1 MVARFSTRRRRH
13 GLPVAQCAPG
23 RAAYTAGARPFAVPR
38 PAKDSLATMNVI
50 GFYGHSG
57 SGKTTLVEQLIARLK
72 RAGRRV
78 SVVKRAHHAFD
89 IDHQGKDSWRHR
101 QAGACE
107 VVIASDR
114 RLAKIREFDP
124 PAEPTV
130 HDLIRELGACDWVLV
145 EGFKSSD
152 LLKMEVWRAPSAGYA
167 GNPARYPDD
176 DFVVA
181 IATDSPDQLPQATLR
196 PVLDLNDIEALA
208 LWLIDNQ
215 ERFVYRPEL
224 YA

>member
-1 MVARFSTRRRRH
+1 
-13 GLPVAQCAPG
+13 
-23 RAAYTAGARPFAVPR
+23 
-38 PAKDSLATMNVI
+38 MNVLAFV
-50 GFYGHSG
+50 GYSG
-57 SGKTTLVEQLIARLK
+57 SGKTTLVESLIPALK
-72 RAGRRV
+72 LRGLRV
-78 SVVKRAHHAFD
+78 SVVKHAHHGFD
-89 IDHQGKDSWRHR
+89 IDHPGKDTYRHR
-101 QAGACE
+101 EAGAFE
-107 VVIASDR
+107 VVVASEN
-114 RLAKIREFDP
+114 RLALMREFERP
-124 PAEPTV
+124 TALSVHHLIAELYEGV
-130 HDLIRELGACDWVLV
+130 DWVLV

-152 LLKMEVWRAPSAGYA
+152 LLKMEVWRAPSAEYA
-167 GNPARYPDD
+167 GSPARYPDD